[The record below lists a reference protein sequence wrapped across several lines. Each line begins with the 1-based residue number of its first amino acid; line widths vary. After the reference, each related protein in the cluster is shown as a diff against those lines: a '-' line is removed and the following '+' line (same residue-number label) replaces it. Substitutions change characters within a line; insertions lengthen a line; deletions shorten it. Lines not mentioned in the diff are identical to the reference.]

1 MNFHSNC
8 NIKIENNKVNSLKL
22 SKSILESINIIY
34 DDDFISLINKLAMV
48 INENYK
54 FINQTIIK
62 LQNIS
67 NDINNQ
73 LSVKNSY
80 TNELNKFNIHNK
92 SKFWQNI
99 NSSLNHNIGLINFIL
114 NRFFENTQNLFKKMK
129 LIRNQKMKNIIDF
142 VKTFNYSKINNNQY
156 FSNRNDKNIKDINL
170 KGFKTLK
177 NMHNNFLNNN
187 NDIELKSKSNNKK
200 IKYYNESNSLN
211 LNGPISEKTNKII
224 NKNNSQDNIINK
236 NSDLTKIKFNNI
248 NSDINI
254 KNSVNNNNNNKKNN
268 NLYYMKEHDLI
279 KLDKLKND
287 LINLSSEIIKN
298 EKCNKNNY
306 INNLNIKMK
315 IIKEE
320 KQKLLNQI
328 IDKEKSYQNNV
339 NIIKNDKNNNFEKK
353 YIQMGKQNSN
363 IKSID
368 KINQNENKL
377 MENLIKEM
385 NKKNN
390 EINQLKN
397 KINILD
403 ISLDSSLIKNK
414 ELNIFINLLKTGLD
428 KLKADIGTINQNNLE
443 IYNKLIIEHNINLF
457 FFGKYGYTFKE
468 QKFSLKDYILITDK
482 NYKNMRWFL
491 LKNKNNNSNNYK
503 DYIWVDSQHLIEKE
517 KNVNEEENKLFK
529 FLYHNHN
536 FKNKHYKY
544 KEKNN
549 ISLLNNEKDN
559 YNDNSF
565 GYKEEI
571 NNDHSLLISNVINN
585 QFFIFNNY
593 KNHKNKDDIKS
604 YSFNRKSDNNIYQKL
619 INNNKLEKNETN
631 DFKKLDNLAISNI
644 YQENN
649 EEENSLINDIRNI
662 NNINNINNDNNPINI
677 LKQNNNIQ
685 ENKILNDEAFMK
697 TYNST
702 ELELEAAKN
711 QLVFIK
717 NELRDLKHRFDV
729 VKYSFI
735 NLFGKI
741 NFPKKYKIEITQILK
756 LLGVDDNK
764 ISFIFDYK

>member
-22 SKSILESINIIY
+22 SKSILESVNIIY

-80 TNELNKFNIHNK
+80 TNELNKFNILNK

-211 LNGPISEKTNKII
+211 LNGPISKKTNKII

-254 KNSVNNNNNNKKNN
+254 KNSVNNNIINNKNN
-268 NLYYMKEHDLI
+268 NLYYMKENDLI

-298 EKCNKNNY
+298 ENCNKYNYNN
-306 INNLNIKMK
+306 IVNIKMK

-328 IDKEKSYQNNV
+328 KDKEKSYQ
-339 NIIKNDKNNNFEKK
+339 I
-353 YIQMGKQNSN
+353 
-363 IKSID
+363 
-368 KINQNENKL
+368 
-377 MENLIKEM
+377 
-385 NKKNN
+385 
-390 EINQLKN
+390 
-397 KINILD
+397 
-403 ISLDSSLIKNK
+403 
-414 ELNIFINLLKTGLD
+414 
-428 KLKADIGTINQNNLE
+428 
-443 IYNKLIIEHNINLF
+443 
-457 FFGKYGYTFKE
+457 
-468 QKFSLKDYILITDK
+468 
-482 NYKNMRWFL
+482 
-491 LKNKNNNSNNYK
+491 
-503 DYIWVDSQHLIEKE
+503 
-517 KNVNEEENKLFK
+517 
-529 FLYHNHN
+529 
-536 FKNKHYKY
+536 
-544 KEKNN
+544 
-549 ISLLNNEKDN
+549 
-559 YNDNSF
+559 
-565 GYKEEI
+565 
-571 NNDHSLLISNVINN
+571 
-585 QFFIFNNY
+585 
-593 KNHKNKDDIKS
+593 
-604 YSFNRKSDNNIYQKL
+604 
-619 INNNKLEKNETN
+619 
-631 DFKKLDNLAISNI
+631 
-644 YQENN
+644 
-649 EEENSLINDIRNI
+649 
-662 NNINNINNDNNPINI
+662 
-677 LKQNNNIQ
+677 
-685 ENKILNDEAFMK
+685 
-697 TYNST
+697 
-702 ELELEAAKN
+702 
-711 QLVFIK
+711 
-717 NELRDLKHRFDV
+717 
-729 VKYSFI
+729 
-735 NLFGKI
+735 
-741 NFPKKYKIEITQILK
+741 
-756 LLGVDDNK
+756 
-764 ISFIFDYK
+764 